1 MMNQNMLPSIISL
14 LMLLAA
20 ALQDIKSR
28 EISDLTW
35 AFGCLLG
42 IIINLN
48 NYSWSY
54 IPKAIFFLLFLSVI
68 WIMKLMGEADILA
81 YASLLVT
88 QPSAAGYIPPAM
100 ATFIYSNLLLLSA
113 PLYNFVK
120 NLKNLKMLDE
130 FDEPYLKKILSLF
143 LIRPAYR
150 RDLERIKYY
159 DIAEIYVNGRK
170 KLDIS
175 RSLSGIKKGEIPDRE
190 PVWIIPTYPLMP
202 FILAGHILTLMLGD
216 PVGLIFGR
224 VSY

>member
-1 MMNQNMLPSIISL
+1 
-14 LMLLAA
+14 
-20 ALQDIKSR
+20 
-28 EISDLTW
+28 
-35 AFGCLLG
+35 
-42 IIINLN
+42 
-48 NYSWSY
+48 
-54 IPKAIFFLLFLSVI
+54 
-68 WIMKLMGEADILA
+68 
-81 YASLLVT
+81 
-88 QPSAAGYIPPAM
+88 
-100 ATFIYSNLLLLSA
+100 
-113 PLYNFVK
+113 
-120 NLKNLKMLDE
+120 MLDE

-143 LIRPAYR
+143 LIKPAYR